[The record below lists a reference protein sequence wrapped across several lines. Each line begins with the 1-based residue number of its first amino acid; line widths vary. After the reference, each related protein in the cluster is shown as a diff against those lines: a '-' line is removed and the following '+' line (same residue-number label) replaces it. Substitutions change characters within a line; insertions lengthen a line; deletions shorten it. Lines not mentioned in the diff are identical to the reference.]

1 MLCLV
6 NRVQVSWKFIF
17 LLLSSLSLLSPI
29 SIMSAMKMEV
39 LSLPLDS
46 IIVIKINIKYT
57 RALKK
62 CDEAV

>member
-1 MLCLV
+1 
-6 NRVQVSWKFIF
+6 
-17 LLLSSLSLLSPI
+17 
-29 SIMSAMKMEV
+29 MSAMKMEV

-57 RALKK
+57 RALEK